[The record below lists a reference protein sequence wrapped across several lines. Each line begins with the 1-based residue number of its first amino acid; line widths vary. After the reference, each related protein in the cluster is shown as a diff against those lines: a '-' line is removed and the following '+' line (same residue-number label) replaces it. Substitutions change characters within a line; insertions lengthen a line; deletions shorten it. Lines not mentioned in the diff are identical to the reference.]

1 MSMKPLSSVTTTAV
15 KATGLQ
21 TSTQPTGTGSVVLS
35 DGEQKKAVAHLLSHP
50 DPQVVTR
57 KVTDLV
63 HTLIPSLTPKYSSN
77 FDLLGFRITGKV
89 QAAAL
94 TKAIKAVSQSL
105 QPMDTVQ
112 CEKQIAMML
121 PLLTLPRDLD
131 DKMLSLK
138 SRTLASELAKYPA
151 DIVMRSFEDVKKT
164 STFFP
169 SFAEFYRHIEWR
181 YLHRK
186 YLMDALQKCIPSA
199 G

>member
-1 MSMKPLSSVTTTAV
+1 M
-15 KATGLQ
+15 
-21 TSTQPTGTGSVVLS
+21 
-35 DGEQKKAVAHLLSHP
+35 
-50 DPQVVTR
+50 
-57 KVTDLV
+57 
-63 HTLIPSLTPKYSSN
+63 
-77 FDLLGFRITGKV
+77 

-105 QPMDTVQ
+105 QPMDAVQ

-138 SRTLASELAKYPA
+138 SRTLAAELAKYPA

>member
-21 TSTQPTGTGSVVLS
+21 TLTQPTGTGSVVLS
-35 DGEQKKAVAHLLSHP
+35 DGERKKAVAHLLSHP

-57 KVTDLV
+57 KVPDLV

-77 FDLLGFRITGKV
+77 FDLLGVKITGKV

-121 PLLTLPRDLD
+121 PLLTLI
-131 DKMLSLK
+131 LSQ
-138 SRTLASELAKYPA
+138 
-151 DIVMRSFEDVKKT
+151 IKT
-164 STFFP
+164 
-169 SFAEFYRHIEWR
+169 
-181 YLHRK
+181 
-186 YLMDALQKCIPSA
+186 
-199 G
+199 